1 MRRRWARRRRGAAGI
16 ALAEALVSLTIAA
29 MTLALLTSATWGLR
43 QTMTAPQTL
52 QDDATDWL
60 TARRV
65 MQSWA
70 ASATL
75 TGRDFVEGRFSGT
88 PVQMR
93 LILDDGSSRDSKPM
107 MISLDVVEEGD
118 LFHLTASRYF
128 DVRDIRLA
136 TEVVRDST
144 VVITDAPLRLV
155 YQVRAGNTVGGHAWT
170 YEPRPEQ
177 GLPLAIAV
185 EQGSEKMIIAR
196 MPVSVSGF
204 CISRIGEAGLGEAE
218 CDVR

>member
-1 MRRRWARRRRGAAGI
+1 MKTRWARRRRRTTGI

-43 QTMTAPQTL
+43 QTADRPSVL
-52 QDDATDWL
+52 QDAATDWL

-65 MQSWA
+65 LQSWA

-75 TGRDFVEGRFSGT
+75 TGRNQTEGRFSGT
-88 PVQMR
+88 PTQLR

-107 MISLDVVEEGD
+107 MISIDVFQEDG
-118 LFHLTASRYF
+118 LFRLTASRYF
-128 DVRDIRLA
+128 DIRDIRLA
-136 TEVVRDST
+136 PETTREST
-144 VVITDAPLRLV
+144 VIVTDEPLLLV
-155 YQVRAGNTVGGHAWT
+155 YRVRPINTGGNPVWT

-177 GLPLAIAV
+177 GLPLAVAV
-185 EQGSEKMIIAR
+185 EQAAEKIIIAR

-204 CISRIGEAGLGEAE
+204 CVSRLGEAGLGEAA
-218 CDVR
+218 CNVR